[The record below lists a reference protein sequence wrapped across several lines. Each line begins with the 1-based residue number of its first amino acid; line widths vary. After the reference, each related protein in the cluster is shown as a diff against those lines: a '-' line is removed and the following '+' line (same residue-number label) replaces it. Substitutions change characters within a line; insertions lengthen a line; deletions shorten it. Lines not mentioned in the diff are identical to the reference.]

1 MMGLLLAF
9 TGLAN
14 AQTEVTI
21 GTGTSTSYYVP
32 YNSLYNYSF
41 SEMIWTADEILE
53 AGGSAG
59 QIIDIAFQRSSG
71 TAQTNTYTVYMKNVS
86 RSSFSS
92 TSDYETVTSGDIVFN
107 GTHYSS
113 TTDWE
118 TVTLNTPFAW
128 DGSSNLMI
136 AVWEQTGTYNTEYY
150 YYSTASNN
158 CMIQFY
164 SDSYNPNPYSLGSYS
179 GSIYTR
185 TYHANLRMNI
195 LSSGPQPIQVV
206 VTSPMMDEQ
215 GVINFGDR
223 PSECWMRPAVVSITN
238 NGARTHVTGIDFTN
252 NYFTPVLGEDY
263 VIPFAI
269 GRGETVDFN
278 VEFGTGTG
286 LMEGVLDVDCGD
298 ARTAI
303 LTDVMANA
311 YQPVC
316 PDVWEL
322 ARVISNPEDYRDTPT
337 TVTLTTTTFCLQ
349 RLLKM
354 ATTLFSK

>member
-1 MMGLLLAF
+1 M
-9 TGLAN
+9 AN

-113 TTDWE
+113 TTSWE
-118 TVTLNTPFAW
+118 TVTLNTPFEW
-128 DGSSNLMI
+128 DGSSNLLI

-150 YYSTASNN
+150 YYSSVSNN

-185 TYHANLRMNI
+185 TYHANLRLHI
-195 LSSGPQPIQVV
+195 TTSGPQPCALTVA
-206 VTSPMMDEQ
+206 PDPAD
-215 GVINFGDR
+215 FGYR
-223 PSECWMRPAVVSITN
+223 PNNCWMRPIVVTVTN
-238 NGARTHVTGIDFTN
+238 DGAATNINGVDFTGS
-252 NYFTPVLGEDY
+252 YFTPDFGEITFPFVLD
-263 VIPFAI
+263 
-269 GRGETVDFN
+269 RGESFDVN
-278 VEFGTGTG
+278 VLWGTGNG
-286 LMEGVLDVDCGD
+286 LMEASMAVDYGNNR
-298 ARTAI
+298 AAALYAVTA
-303 LTDVMANA
+303 TA
-311 YQPVC
+311 YEPVC
-316 PDVWEL
+316 PDVFEM
-322 ARVISNPEDYRDTPT
+322 ARVVNSFPYSE
-337 TVTLTTTTFCLQ
+337 TLNAARVPL
-349 RLLKM
+349 
-354 ATTLFSK
+354 